1 MAAFTATPFRGH
13 GLSSV
18 AVTTT
23 FGAMHRLSSI
33 VESRY
38 ARNYIPKFQAE
49 FGVAEEEPAGP
60 FPGLIQRYRQGFGHN
75 VIGFQYPG
83 TDRARPHS
91 YLSLSVQTL
100 EPSVNGSWH
109 GLPPTICR
117 SDTYSHSLESDAIL
131 G

>member
-49 FGVAEEEPAGP
+49 FHIAEEEPDGP
-60 FPGLIQRYRQGFGHN
+60 RL
-75 VIGFQYPG
+75 
-83 TDRARPHS
+83 
-91 YLSLSVQTL
+91 
-100 EPSVNGSWH
+100 
-109 GLPPTICR
+109 GLPSAPLTTPPPLPVPHHLCLPDGGVAETREAPSNEGASLIG
-117 SDTYSHSLESDAIL
+117 SSHSMAEYKA
-131 G
+131 